1 MNWARNR
8 SEIDQGRYAGYVLR
22 KQRAQAVPLFLIL
35 TDGKLQV
42 KREARLKE
50 VVATFRVSSHAQ
62 VEVIDG
68 YAGPAFLLDK
78 EVLFVA
84 NEAVRSNWIVALR
97 TAMLAAEASKETLE
111 PPIEIESPV
120 TATIRSRLL
129 GRPDGACAP
138 HGGRDHHRPQRAL
151 ICCVQALAHSRCGR
165 RCRRT
170 KPADAGR
177 RRRLA
182 RGLLQDLCR
191 IHPRGRQR
199 ARVIRVRSQMAVV
212 GQRATTADRQAR
224 GRRLLGGIDRD
235 PSPSDK
241 AKLASMV
248 DFGTLASNNFGTFRV
263 DESIDSDDEQ
273 EKFANLRLDFDVR
286 PSRA

>member
-1 MNWARNR
+1 M
-8 SEIDQGRYAGYVLR
+8 
-22 KQRAQAVPLFLIL
+22 PLFLIL

-97 TAMLAAEASKETLE
+97 TAMLAAGASKETLE

-129 GRPDGACAP
+129 GRPDGACAA
-138 HGGRDHHRPQRAL
+138 HGRERQSSRERSCCARAS
-151 ICCVQALAHSRCGR
+151 AHSCSGR
-165 RCRRT
+165 RSRCA

-182 RGLLQDLCR
+182 RGFLQDLCR
-191 IHPRGRQR
+191 IYPCCRQC
-199 ARVIRVRSQMAVV
+199 ARIIRVCFQWAEIGRLATQLIFVLLKLRAGWHRQGPIAV
-212 GQRATTADRQAR
+212 RQ
-224 GRRLLGGIDRD
+224 G
-235 PSPSDK
+235 
-241 AKLASMV
+241 
-248 DFGTLASNNFGTFRV
+248 
-263 DESIDSDDEQ
+263 
-273 EKFANLRLDFDVR
+273 
-286 PSRA
+286 